1 MDRLAR
7 VITALS
13 KLARTIPERDRL
25 THDVLDVLT
34 EDVMSI
40 RAEVLSGRP
49 DRPARNQAEM
59 LLGDNMVVTSTAE
72 YPSGTIQ
79 ITAKRVD
86 PS

>member
-40 RAEVLSGRP
+40 RAEVLAGRP

-59 LLGDNMVVTSTAE
+59 LLGDNMIVTSTAE